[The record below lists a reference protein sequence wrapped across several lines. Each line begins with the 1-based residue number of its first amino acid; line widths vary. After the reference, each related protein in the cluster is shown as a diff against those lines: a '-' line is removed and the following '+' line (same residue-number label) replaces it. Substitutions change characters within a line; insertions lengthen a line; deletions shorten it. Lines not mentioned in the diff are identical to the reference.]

1 MKIPARVNL
10 LLVVHQRRVDRALAA
25 LQHCNEQL
33 HSAAVERTNQY
44 ERLVDMQS
52 QRQRELSRQGE
63 VGGGA
68 SRCALSA
75 TGLAAARNRLEWWSA
90 RVDEQKKELAA
101 AATILLKADSD
112 AAQARLQYQEVQ
124 ARQRGLI
131 RLVDERRR
139 ALARD
144 RERLQECDSDG
155 KWTTAAI
162 SAACRVESKLG

>member
-1 MKIPARVNL
+1 LKIPARVNS
-10 LLVVHQRRVDRALAA
+10 LLVVHQRRVDRALAV

-33 HSAAVERTNQY
+33 HSAEVERTRQY
-44 ERLVDMQS
+44 ERLLDIQS
-52 QRQRELSRQGE
+52 RRQCELSRQGE
-63 VGGGA
+63 VGAGT

-90 RVDEQKKELAA
+90 RVEEQKKELAVAEA
-101 AATILLKADSD
+101 ALLKADSD
-112 AAQARLQYQEVQ
+112 AAQARLRYQEVQ
-124 ARQRGLI
+124 ARQSGLM

-144 RERLQECDSDG
+144 RERLEECDSDG
-155 KWTTAAI
+155 RWSIAAI